1 MHHTLAS
8 ERGVD
13 QSRHPTVLGAFR
25 SDCSLP
31 PGSASESDVK
41 FITPQDTLD
50 DSLSIKSVAA
60 SPSVYGRSTALL
72 SGRRSTISMGHLT
85 ARLSEGWPPPRLL
98 GGRLAVC
105 WVPSPVAI
113 RLMGGHLLG
122 CWVAP
127 RTPDGRPPDNLLGGC
142 PPVLWVAAR
151 LLWSR
156 LTSVWWPPVRL
167 TE

>member
-1 MHHTLAS
+1 
-8 ERGVD
+8 
-13 QSRHPTVLGAFR
+13 
-25 SDCSLP
+25 
-31 PGSASESDVK
+31 
-41 FITPQDTLD
+41 
-50 DSLSIKSVAA
+50 
-60 SPSVYGRSTALL
+60 
-72 SGRRSTISMGHLT
+72 MGHLT

-156 LTSVWWPPVRL
+156 VGPFDHFFSNFTGSLDSCGDLTR
-167 TE
+167 